1 MTYKAYQKI
10 EGFVEFHMQIVD
22 IMIRIVYRIG
32 H

>member
-10 EGFVEFHMQIVD
+10 EVFVEFHKHIVD
-22 IMIRIVYRIG
+22 IMIRIVYHIG